1 MMITRAQFGDF
12 FLETMKPALELVI
25 WNRYKRYPQQW
36 TKIFRQETLTN
47 GGIFQTSQIS
57 GVGTFRS
64 ITEGANITYDRPV
77 QGFDKT
83 FKPARFGL
91 GIQVSQD
98 TVEDDQKARLIPKQ
112 ATMLANACAESLEIQ
127 MASDFN
133 NGFTAGAYVGPDN
146 VALFSASHPLVKAGG
161 VENNLLSVAA
171 DFDNESLA
179 LALTDYETML
189 NAEGAKVRLPRPTVV
204 VAPANR
210 WAVAEVIESKM
221 RSDTANNAT
230 NAFAYAD
237 GGMPDW
243 FVWQYLT
250 DDDSWFLVANPE
262 STEMIVVWRRK
273 PYTTYDFDKQNECG
287 STMMRYKVDHG
298 WADWYGVYG
307 VAGG

>member
-1 MMITRAQFGDF
+1 MIIRGAFKDF
-12 FLETMKPALELVI
+12 FLEDMLPALEEVI
-25 WNRYKRYPQQW
+25 WNRYKRRAQQW
-36 TKIFRQETLTN
+36 TKIFAQANVTN
-47 GGIFQTSQIS
+47 GGIYQVSQVS
-57 GVGTFRS
+57 GVGLFRS
-64 ITEGANITYDRPV
+64 ITEGQDVQFDTPV

-112 ATMLANACAESLEIQ
+112 AGMLSNSCAESLEIQ

-161 VENNLLSVAA
+161 VQSNLLSVAA

-189 NAEGAKVRLPRPTVV
+189 NAEGQHIALPRPRVV
-204 VAPANR
+204 CAPANR
-210 WAVAEVIESKM
+210 WAVAEVLMSKM
-221 RSDTANNAT
+221 RPDTANNAT
-230 NAFAYAD
+230 NPLAYAE

-250 DDDSWFLVANPE
+250 DPDSWFLVADPE
-262 STEMIVVWRRK
+262 NTGLLTVWRRK
-273 PYTTYDFDKQNECG
+273 PYTRYSFDDKSEVG
-287 STMMRYKVDHG
+287 MTMLRYKMDHG
-298 WADWYGVYG
+298 WSDFYGTYG